1 MLERERERERT
12 KTLFLPRRQTTAAH
26 HLPFLFLSLSQYLQ
40 NQKKVLVLLVVALG
54 MVGQINSPWQVSKDG
69 REERREDKSSP
80 SFSLGF
86 FSKRVRFPEKTH
98 LFLSFP
104 VAFSHKKKQNFL
116 WAFLAYGPV
125 LMLTVLVHEL
135 GHCFAS
141 RSVGARVHG
150 ELSCFIFFLF
160 FPFEVVRRKWRGK
173 KTHLFPSPPPSTKRD
188 RNPPLAPRRPRLR
201 RPLVLALQGPLGRG
215 RRPPDAPSTARV
227 LDGRRGRVVRRLWSW
242 TALDQV
248 EGVAAVEQRLARAGD
263 VCGKRR
269 FFFLSA
275 KERRA

>member
-1 MLERERERERT
+1 
-12 KTLFLPRRQTTAAH
+12 
-26 HLPFLFLSLSQYLQ
+26 
-40 NQKKVLVLLVVALG
+40 
-54 MVGQINSPWQVSKDG
+54 
-69 REERREDKSSP
+69 
-80 SFSLGF
+80 
-86 FSKRVRFPEKTH
+86 
-98 LFLSFP
+98 
-104 VAFSHKKKQNFL
+104 
-116 WAFLAYGPV
+116 
-125 LMLTVLVHEL
+125 MLTVLVHEL

-269 FFFLSA
+269 FFFECEREESLREKE
-275 KERRA
+275 KERKKKKKKEKLTFACSTPLDLDFFLFFLQFKKKRDRSSSTSSCSPSTSSCRPTPWMGGGPWRTCC

>member
-1 MLERERERERT
+1 MEREREREREQ
-12 KTLFLPRRQTTAAH
+12 KLCFYLDGKQLLLTT
-26 HLPFLFLSLSQYLQ
+26 FLFSFSPSLNTSKTK
-40 NQKKVLVLLVVALG
+40 KKVLVLLVVALG

-80 SFSLGF
+80 SFSSGF

-150 ELSCFIFFLF
+150 ELS
-160 FPFEVVRRKWRGK
+160 
-173 KTHLFPSPPPSTKRD
+173 
-188 RNPPLAPRRPRLR
+188 
-201 RPLVLALQGPLGRG
+201 
-215 RRPPDAPSTARV
+215 
-227 LDGRRGRVVRRLWSW
+227 
-242 TALDQV
+242 
-248 EGVAAVEQRLARAGD
+248 
-263 VCGKRR
+263 
-269 FFFLSA
+269 
-275 KERRA
+275 